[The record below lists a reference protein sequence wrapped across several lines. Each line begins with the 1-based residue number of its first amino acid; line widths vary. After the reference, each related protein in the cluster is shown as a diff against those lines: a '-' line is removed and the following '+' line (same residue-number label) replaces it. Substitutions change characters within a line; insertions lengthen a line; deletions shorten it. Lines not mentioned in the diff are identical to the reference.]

1 MGKGI
6 GWRVSYRAAQGGMLV
21 GVNFT
26 LSVKVL
32 DLKIGD
38 NQENSQFLV
47 LHAVGSPSWVSVSL
61 LCRESLAGT
70 GIGLEK

>member
-1 MGKGI
+1 
-6 GWRVSYRAAQGGMLV
+6 MLV

-38 NQENSQFLV
+38 SQENSQLLV
-47 LHAVGSPSWVSVSL
+47 LHAVGSPSRVSVSL

-70 GIGLEK
+70 D